1 MKKRNADDDRI
12 LRKEKKCLEMEN
24 ADTLKEFN
32 QHQQEMI
39 DMEEEIELVRVSAG
53 ALRTA
58 MDDMEGELQC
68 AQRPAMANLF
78 ERS

>member
-1 MKKRNADDDRI
+1 MRNADDDRI

-39 DMEEEIELVRVSAG
+39 DMEEELESVG
-53 ALRTA
+53 ASVGVLRTA
-58 MDDMEGELQC
+58 MADMEEELEC
-68 AQRPAMANLF
+68 MQRPAMANLF
-78 ERS
+78 EIS